1 MKREE
6 LEAKAK
12 ELCPASLW
20 YELNDCLDETTDQE
34 LLKLIARFEH
44 E

>member
-6 LEAKAK
+6 LEAKVK
-12 ELCPASLW
+12 ELCPTSLW
-20 YELNDCLDETTDQE
+20 YELHDCLDETSDQE
-34 LLKLIARFEH
+34 LRALIARFEH